1 MIGRISV
8 ITAFAIL
15 LAGCKHLPPPKPLD
29 QLTAQERSGRAVFN
43 AECAR
48 CHYDRVDKPLHGPT
62 LQAVFKQQYLPSGAP
77 ANDER
82 VTHTIQHGRN
92 MMPAL
97 GDKLTEEDTADLLAY
112 LHTL

>member
-1 MIGRISV
+1 MSL
-8 ITAFAIL
+8 ASALL

-62 LQAVFKQQYLPSGAP
+62 LQAVFEQQYLPSGAP